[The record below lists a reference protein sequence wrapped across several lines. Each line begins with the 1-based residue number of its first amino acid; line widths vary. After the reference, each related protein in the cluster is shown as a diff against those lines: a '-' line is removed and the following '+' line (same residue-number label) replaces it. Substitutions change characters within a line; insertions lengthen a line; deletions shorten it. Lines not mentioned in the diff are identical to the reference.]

1 MSPRHERPR
10 AAARSRVLT
19 HAESIRVGLRDALAT
34 HGLRRL
40 AFAWLAS
47 AIGGWAFMVSLAVY
61 AYAQGGAAAVGLA
74 ALVRMVPAALAAPFA
89 GVVGDRYS
97 RRDVLIAAAVG
108 RAATLAAIAAVVA
121 AGAALAAVLALV
133 ALFTALQTAHKPAQ
147 AALLP
152 HLARSPQ
159 QLAAANALWSATDNA
174 AFLVGALVGGGL
186 VAAAT
191 PTAAFA
197 VTAGAFV
204 CAAAVLA
211 AIPRDPVPHHR
222 SAPEK
227 RPLRELVAGA
237 RTVASERR
245 LRLVVGVMTFATLV
259 EGIVDVLVVVV
270 AIELVAIGSAGVG
283 WLNACWGLGGVLGGA
298 VALVLLKRQRLAAG
312 LALGAVL
319 VGVALTVLGAVPTLA
334 MAATALIVLGV
345 GYALIEVA
353 GMTLVQRFAGDEV
366 LARAFA
372 VVESAYWLATGVGA
386 LIAAPLVAALGIRG
400 ALAAAGIALTV
411 AVVARWAAL
420 ARFEAGKA
428 IPERDFDLLRQ
439 LPFFAPVPL
448 ATVETLALRVTIVP
462 VKAGHVVIREGE
474 PGDRFYVVAEG
485 HLEIERGGQRCAAA
499 HAGDFFG
506 ESALLLDCART
517 ASVTAAEDAVLLS
530 LRSDHF
536 LQAVTGHPRS
546 AAAADAIVDTRTGR
560 AHAAA

>member
-1 MSPRHERPR
+1 MARHRDPPR
-10 AAARSRVLT
+10 AAT
-19 HAESIRVGLRDALAT
+19 HARVSTHVGSIRVGLREALAT
-34 HGLRRL
+34 RGLRRL
-40 AFAWLAS
+40 ALAWLAS

-74 ALVRMVPAALAAPFA
+74 ALARMVPAALAAPFA
-89 GVVGDRYS
+89 GVLGDRYS
-97 RRDVLIAAAVG
+97 RRDVLIASALG
-108 RAATLAAIAAVVA
+108 RAGTLAAIAAAVA
-121 AGAALAAVLALV
+121 AGATLVPVLALA

-152 HLARSPQ
+152 YLARSPQ

-174 AFLVGALVGGGL
+174 AFVVGALVGGGL
-186 VAAAT
+186 VASAT
-191 PTAAFA
+191 LTSAFA

-204 CAAAVLA
+204 FSAAVLA
-211 AIPRDPVPHHR
+211 AIPKDPVPDHR
-222 SAPEK
+222 AAPTQ
-227 RPLRELVAGA
+227 RPLQELVAGGRA
-237 RTVASERR
+237 VATERP

-259 EGIVDVLVVVV
+259 EGMVDVLVVVV

-283 WLNACWGLGGVLGGA
+283 WLNACWGLGGVLGCA
-298 VALVLLKRQRLAAG
+298 VALVLLRKQRLAAG

-319 VGVALTVLGAVPTLA
+319 AGVPLAVLGAVPSLL
-334 MAATALIVLGV
+334 MAATALVVLGI

-400 ALAAAGIALTV
+400 ALAAAGVALTV

-420 ARFEAGKA
+420 ARFEAGNA
-428 IPERDFDLLRQ
+428 IPERDFDLLRR
-439 LPFFAPVPL
+439 LPLFAPVPL
-448 ATVETLALRVTIVP
+448 ATVETLTRRLTTLP
-462 VKAGHVVIREGE
+462 VKAGDTVIREGE

-485 HLEIERGGQRCAAA
+485 HLEIERGGHPCAAA

-506 ESALLLDCART
+506 ESALLLDCPRT
-517 ASVTAAEDAVLLS
+517 ASVTAAEDAVLLALQRDDF
-530 LRSDHF
+530 LRT
-536 LQAVTGHPRS
+536 VTGHPRS
-546 AAAADAIVDTRTGR
+546 AAAADALVDARTGR
-560 AHAAA
+560 TRAA